1 MIYCYPFP
9 EKWILNCDRPALA
22 RLQENV
28 DALSVHKK
36 EMEAETDGDAPV
48 EEMLASAL
56 LEEKNLE
63 IDHLSNEI
71 QKLEQELE
79 STKNNQVRKRT
90 NHFGALPSNPV

>member
-1 MIYCYPFP
+1 M
-9 EKWILNCDRPALA
+9 A
-22 RLQENV
+22 
-28 DALSVHKK
+28 ALSVQNK
-36 EMEAETDGDAPV
+36 EIEAETGRDAPP

-79 STKNNQVRKRT
+79 STKNSKVVELQYDV
-90 NHFGALPSNPV
+90 ALQ

>member
-1 MIYCYPFP
+1 MA
-9 EKWILNCDRPALA
+9 ALTV
-22 RLQENV
+22 QNNEI
-28 DALSVHKK
+28 
-36 EMEAETDGDAPV
+36 EAEARRDAPA

-79 STKNNQVRKRT
+79 STKDNKVGK
-90 NHFGALPSNPV
+90 

>member
-1 MIYCYPFP
+1 M
-9 EKWILNCDRPALA
+9 NCDRPVFA

-28 DALSVHKK
+28 ASLSVQKK
-36 EMEAETDGDAPV
+36 EMEAEAGGDAPV
-48 EEMLASAL
+48 EETLASAL

-79 STKNNQVRKRT
+79 STKNNKVRKCTHR
-90 NHFGALPSNPV
+90 FVPLPRESSLIFLILS